1 MSWPRRYWLGP
12 VRTASGGMR
21 RHKVQAIAIGLVVL
35 VSTASAT
42 LGLALLAASNA
53 PFTRAFGTQNGAHV
67 TVTVNAARA
76 STAELAATSHLSGVT
91 AAAGPFSESVVQTQF
106 RGQPFG
112 QMVLAG
118 RVAPGGPVDDVVL
131 NAGHW
136 PDGPGQVVLD
146 GSAGGGGPALGSTI
160 TVTGVPGTPAL
171 VVVGFGNSVTNTAD
185 GWVTPAEITRL
196 RAPGVPQSTQM
207 LYRFSHAASYG
218 EVRADVTEVSRALPA
233 GAVTGAASWLAAQN
247 QATGNGA
254 IMEPFVV
261 AFALIGLVM
270 AVLIVGN
277 VVSGAVVASYTRI
290 GVLKCIGLSPAQ
302 VVVAY
307 LSRVGWPALAGCL
320 AGVVAGNVLAAPVLH
335 NSAGAYGVGS
345 QQVPWW
351 SSVIAPAGMFAL
363 VLLAG
368 FGPALRAGRL
378 SAAEAIAA
386 GRAPRAGR
394 GYAAHR
400 LAARLRL
407 PRPGLGL
414 AAPFARPAR
423 TVVTLAA
430 VAFGAT
436 AVIFAFGLSSSLSR
450 AAASQSHSA
459 TIPVRVEPFGPG
471 GGPGQMPTPAQDAAV
486 VSALRVQPGT
496 RHEVTLYGN
505 GVKVPGI
512 AGTVMAQAYDGDASW
527 TGYGII
533 AGHWYGAPGEVD
545 VNTAF
550 LEQSG
555 LAVGDTVTVNTG
567 SAQVTVRIAGEVFD
581 PGSEPSGVRQHA
593 DAARRRLARER
604 GGVRRGVAARCQR
617 GLLRPG
623 GQRRARRQEPLAGHQ
638 PAGRRQV
645 LHDRQRPGER
655 AGPDGRGR
663 GGARRAQHGA
673 DDDQGPGARPGRV
686 QGARHAARPGADHGG
701 VLDRRP
707 RGGGRGDRGARR
719 GRAEHGHRARHG
731 RDRAHRHPGQ
741 LHPGVPAVP
750 AGAAVPGRGGHRGR
764 RGVAAREL
772 GRPGPAG
779 RGPSCGVN
787 HKVDTVTAGRRVV
800 IAEDSVLLLAGLTK
814 LLESAGFE
822 VAATAAD
829 AAELLAAVER
839 EQPDVV
845 IADVRMPPTHTD
857 EGIRAALVIRSEWP
871 DVAVLVLS
879 QYVEER
885 YAADLLSANT
895 HGIGYLLK
903 DRVADV
909 AEFLDALRRVA
920 AGGTALDPEVVAQ
933 LLVRRGG
940 DPLDNLTERELGVLA
955 LMAEG
960 RSNAEIAAALVIT
973 DSAVSKH
980 INSIFAKL
988 GLYPGD
994 AGHRRVLAVLRY
1006 LGVEPALS
1014 GAAAASAA
1022 CSTSMKD
1029 SVRSLAS

>member
-1 MSWPRRYWLGP
+1 MSWPPRKGHRRNWLGP

-76 STAELAATSHLSGVT
+76 STADLAATSHLAGVT

-106 RGQPFG
+106 QGQPFG
-112 QMVLAG
+112 QLALAG
-118 RVAPGGPVDDVVL
+118 RASPGGPVDDVVL

-160 TVTGVPGTPAL
+160 TVTGVPGTPPL
-171 VVVGFGNSVTNTAD
+171 VVVGFGDSVTNTAD
-185 GWVTPAEITRL
+185 GWVTPGEVARL

-207 LYRFSHAASYG
+207 LYRFTHAASYE
-218 EVRADVTEVSRALPA
+218 EVRADVAEVSRALPA

-261 AFALIGLVM
+261 AFALIGLAM

-320 AGVVAGNVLAAPVLH
+320 AGVVTGNVLAAPVLH

-351 SSVIAPAGMFAL
+351 ASVVAPAGMFAL

-407 PRPGLGL
+407 PRPAGLGL
-414 AAPFARPAR
+414 AAPFTRPAR

-471 GGPGQMPTPAQDAAV
+471 NGPAQMPTPAQDAAV
-486 VSALRVQPGT
+486 VSALRAQPGT

-550 LEQSG
+550 LDQSG
-555 LAVGDTVTVNTG
+555 LAVGDTATVNTG
-567 SAQVTVRIAGEVFD
+567 TAQVTVRVAGEVFD
-581 PGSEPSGVRQHA
+581 PGSEPRVFGSTRTLPGIASPANVEEY
-593 DAARRRLARER
+593 D
-604 GGVRRGVAARCQR
+604 VA
-617 GLLRPG
+617 LRPG
-623 GQRRARRQEPLAGHQ
+623 VSADSYVQAVNGALGAKNPWQATSQQ
-638 PAGRRQV
+638 
-645 LHDRQRPGER
+645 
-655 AGPDGRGR
+655 DG
-663 GGARRAQHGA
+663 A
-673 DDDQGPGARPGRV
+673 
-686 QGARHAARPGADHGG
+686 
-701 VLDRRP
+701 
-707 RGGGRGDRGARR
+707 
-719 GRAEHGHRARHG
+719 
-731 RDRAHRHPGQ
+731 
-741 LHPGVPAVP
+741 
-750 AGAAVPGRGGHRGR
+750 
-764 RGVAAREL
+764 
-772 GRPGPAG
+772 
-779 RGPSCGVN
+779 
-787 HKVDTVTAGRRVV
+787 KFYT
-800 IAEDSVLLLAGLTK
+800 IASGLV
-814 LLESAGFE
+814 S
-822 VAATAAD
+822 
-829 AAELLAAVER
+829 
-839 EQPDVV
+839 
-845 IADVRMPPTHTD
+845 
-857 EGIRAALVIRSEWP
+857 
-871 DVAVLVLS
+871 
-879 QYVEER
+879 
-885 YAADLLSANT
+885 
-895 HGIGYLLK
+895 
-903 DRVADV
+903 
-909 AEFLDALRRVA
+909 
-920 AGGTALDPEVVAQ
+920 
-933 LLVRRGG
+933 
-940 DPLDNLTERELGVLA
+940 VLA
-955 LMAEG
+955 LMVAVAAG
-960 RSNAEIAAALVIT
+960 LGVLNTVLMTTRDRVHDLGVFKALGMRPGQVLTMVVCWIAGPAVVAAAVAAPA
-973 DSAVSKH
+973 AVAL
-980 INSIFAKL
+980 NNATVRAM
-988 GLYPGD
+988 
-994 AGHRRVLAVLRY
+994 AGTAHTGIPASFTQVFPPSRLAL
-1006 LGVEPALS
+1006 L
-1014 GAAAASAA
+1014 
-1022 CSTSMKD
+1022 
-1029 SVRSLAS
+1029 SLAAVAIAVAGALLPAGWAARARPAVALHAE